1 LSGVWVWF
9 VVGLVGVVVVQ
20 LVSAVII
27 LRVLPATEEHG
38 TFGDM
43 FGALNT
49 LFSGWAFLGLIF
61 TLLLQRQ
68 QLEEQRQEIR
78 DARIAQQQSAESL
91 RWQAQ
96 MGELVARL
104 DALNH
109 IVAVYDHKIERLERE
124 APLSSDERLILN
136 QLKGLQNSYEGKLQ
150 ELIDRILAFEQ
161 AEDGGEHKLSGA
173 TAT

>member
-1 LSGVWVWF
+1 LKIFPS
-9 VVGLVGVVVVQ
+9 
-20 LVSAVII
+20 
-27 LRVLPATEEHG
+27 TEEHG

-68 QLEEQRQEIR
+68 QLDDQRQEIR

-91 RWQAQ
+91 RRQAQ
-96 MGELVARL
+96 MGELVAQL

-109 IVAVYDHKIERLERE
+109 IVEVYDRKIERLARE

-150 ELIDRILAFEQ
+150 ELIDRILAFER
-161 AEDGGEHKLSGA
+161 ADDGDEHKPTGA